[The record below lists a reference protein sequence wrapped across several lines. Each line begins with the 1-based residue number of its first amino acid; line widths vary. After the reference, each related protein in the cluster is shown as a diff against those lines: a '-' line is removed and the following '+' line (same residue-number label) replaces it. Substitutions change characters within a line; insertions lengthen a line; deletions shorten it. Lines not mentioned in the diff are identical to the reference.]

1 MEHFTAREQGD
12 GGVGAGPRAT
22 TLRSPRFSSPRTR
35 GTLPA
40 PRDPGT
46 GSAQEERRANPEM
59 PGWPGQGRSPPPQ
72 GQQPRLINYGPR
84 KSNTSASTGSGHFA
98 PNPFPGRLQ
107 VRLQGT
113 DQAGGRGGPA
123 GRPGHQREVFRVNT
137 LIPSQKGHRTVLHLP
152 RDRR

>member
-1 MEHFTAREQGD
+1 MSETLLHMEHFTAREQGD

-72 GQQPRLINYGPR
+72 GQQPRLINYGVRGKATPV
-84 KSNTSASTGSGHFA
+84 H
-98 PNPFPGRLQ
+98 LQ
-107 VRLQGT
+107 ALDTLLQT
-113 DQAGGRGGPA
+113 
-123 GRPGHQREVFRVNT
+123 
-137 LIPSQKGHRTVLHLP
+137 PSQEGC
-152 RDRR
+152 RRGCRAQTRLEAAGARQVGLGTNVKCFGLIL